1 MSSVIVVDSAC
12 CLPERIVS
20 SRSVAVLPLTVKLG
34 QQKVRDAFT
43 ADDRLRMLKDG
54 TLDIK
59 KDVDTAPATREE
71 IVDFLVKRILPNY
84 DFAIVQTI
92 TRNRSPQ
99 YEMWQEVNSSFA
111 AEYRKYRKTDRTFTL
126 RIMDSGAV
134 FTGQGLMTLNTLYL
148 GQQQVARRELLEKSK
163 QLFHHIQSYSAP
175 VDLHYLRERA
185 RRKGD
190 RTISFTAAHLGK
202 ALKISPVVF
211 GGQGET
217 QQVGKFKGHENAVNA
232 IVNHAMQCIK
242 RGLQTPIIS
251 IAYSGP
257 LEELSR
263 YPVIEELKEF
273 AAEHNVKIATSV
285 ASTTAII
292 NMGPG
297 TFSLAVAPVDATFR
311 LKVEE

>member
-12 CLPERIVS
+12 CLPERIVN
-20 SRSVAVLPLTVKLG
+20 SRSVAILPLTVKLG

-43 ADDRLRMLKDG
+43 ANDRLRMLSDG

-59 KDVDTAPATREE
+59 KEVDTAPATRDE
-71 IVDFLVKRILPNY
+71 IVDFLIKRIVPNY

-92 TRNRSPQ
+92 TKTRSPQ
-99 YEMWQEVNSSFA
+99 YDMWQEVNSSFA
-111 AEYRKYRKTDRTFTL
+111 AEYRKFRKRDGTFTL

-134 FTGQGLMTLNTLYL
+134 FTGQGLMTLNTLHL

-163 QLFHHIQSYSAP
+163 SLFHHIQSYSAP

-217 QQVGKFKGHENAVNA
+217 QPVGKFKGHENAVNS
-232 IVNHAMQCIK
+232 IVKHAMEAISK
-242 RGLQTPIIS
+242 GLETPIIS
-251 IAYSGP
+251 IAYCGP
-257 LEELSR
+257 LEQLSN
-263 YPVIEELKEF
+263 YPILDELKNM
-273 AAEHNVKIATSV
+273 AAEYDIKVATSV

-297 TFSLAVAPVDATFR
+297 TFSLAVAPRDASFR
-311 LKVEE
+311 LRVA

>member
-1 MSSVIVVDSAC
+1 VSSVIVVDSAC
-12 CLPERIVS
+12 CLPERIVN
-20 SRSVAVLPLTVKLG
+20 SRALAVLPLTVKLG

-43 ADDRLRMLKDG
+43 ANDRLRMLSDG

-59 KDVDTAPATREE
+59 KEVDTAPATREE
-71 IVDFLVKRILPNY
+71 IVDFLIKRIVPNY

-92 TRNRSPQ
+92 TKTRSPQ
-99 YEMWQEVNSSFA
+99 YDMWQEVNTSFA

-134 FTGQGLMTLNTLYL
+134 FTGQGLMTLNTLHL
-148 GQQQVARRELLEKSK
+148 GQQQLSRRELLEKSK
-163 QLFHHIQSYSAP
+163 QLFHNIQSYSAP

-217 QQVGKFKGHENAVNA
+217 QPVGKVKGHENAVNA
-232 IVNHAMQCIK
+232 IVKHAMAAMRQ
-242 RGLQTPIIS
+242 GLETPIIS

-257 LEELSR
+257 LEELSN
-263 YPVIEELKEF
+263 YPIVDELKEM
-273 AAEHNVKIATSV
+273 ATEHGVKIATSV
-285 ASTTAII
+285 SSTTAII

-297 TFSLAVAPVDATFR
+297 TFSLAVAPSDTSFR
-311 LKVEE
+311 LKME